1 MATELCPGIIF
12 PGPYPQGYGDTPLL
26 PRPCRPNRAFQGA
39 CPRPPRMA
47 MPLGV
52 YSRLGGPARPGAG
65 TAPAAGVRG
74 PGPGRDPPLGRP
86 PGTGCRSD
94 RNGSFLVGTAVTP
107 QPRGSFRA
115 RTPVHPV
122 RPRSAPLVRVGERR
136 GPLGRVQ
143 LPSRPRRPRRLR
155 NVRRRG
161 RRGRPRPRRRH
172 RGLPDPSAALRAQR
186 GPGARREPGAD
197 LLAARPGGRGGAPGR
212 PSRRRLC
219 DRRLTRS
226 HAHTRMISANF
237 TSVAPP
243 WGNGLPTPLPPG
255 KKGPFAALAPYG
267 DGPCA

>member
-107 QPRGSFRA
+107 QPRRSFRA

-186 GPGARREPGAD
+186 GPGARRARRRPPRGA
-197 LLAARPGGRGGAPGR
+197 AGRPRGRTGAPVTAEVVR
-212 PSRRRLC
+212 PKT
-219 DRRLTRS
+219 DPFARS
-226 HAHTRMISANF
+226 HPYDFSQLHVSGPSLGKWPAN
-237 TSVAPP
+237 
-243 WGNGLPTPLPPG
+243 PLPPG